1 MSTPLHWIHGAQAPF
16 SLGQFVCVGRNYADH
31 ARELG
36 NTVPDAP
43 ILFMKPPTAYQP
55 LRRTEV
61 STVAVPASKGVC
73 HHELELALLIGR
85 PLGPELVQHIPK
97 DKPDALLATIAGVGL
112 ALDLTLRDVQDQL
125 KGQGHPW
132 ERAKAFA
139 GSCPLTEFVPT
150 AQAGDLKRLRFRL
163 VRNAQLQQEGNVA
176 SMIFPI
182 ADLLR
187 EIASVFRLQPGDV
200 VLTGTPAGVGPL
212 EHGDALDLELTTS
225 EFNVFSW
232 QALVQARTHFG

>member
-1 MSTPLHWIHGAQAPF
+1 MSTPLYWIHGAQTPF
-16 SLGQFVCVGRNYADH
+16 ALGQFVCVGRNYADH
-31 ARELG
+31 AKELG
-36 NTVPDAP
+36 NTVPEAP

-55 LRRTEV
+55 LRRAEV
-61 STVAVPASKGVC
+61 STVVVPSSGGAC

-85 PLGPELVQHIPK
+85 PLGPELIQHIPK

-112 ALDLTLRDVQDQL
+112 ALDLTRRDVQDQL
-125 KGQGHPW
+125 KAKGHPW

-150 AQAGDLKRLRFRL
+150 SQAGDLKRLRFRL
-163 VRNAQLQQEGNVA
+163 VRNAQLQQEGHVG
-176 SMIFPI
+176 SMIFSI
-182 ADLLR
+182 AELLR

-225 EFNVFSW
+225 DFNVFGW
-232 QALVQARTHFG
+232 QALVQSRSHFG